1 MENPKLKLRKFH
13 SPQHQKK
20 NRYSGMAARGA
31 SSVDPL
37 PSNTNINGR
46 SHFENPIIL
55 RLWKVSWWHITNK
68 HLSKSKGSES
78 ESPWH
83 WNHNVLSA
91 LLTSMMQT
99 PLQAGAAKTTRL
111 PLTLFSVQGCIFLG
125 GGEGTSMCHSLP
137 ATYCRGLFPS
147 GCHWEEW
154 RPHFRHGMLRTL
166 EPRLPSP

>member
-37 PSNTNINGR
+37 PSKTNINGR

-125 GGEGTSMCHSLP
+125 GGGKAPACVIPSQLHIAEAYFHLAATERSGDPTSDMAC
-137 ATYCRGLFPS
+137 
-147 GCHWEEW
+147 
-154 RPHFRHGMLRTL
+154 
-166 EPRLPSP
+166 